1 MKAQFRQQM
10 AMYAEYH
17 RDSRN
22 CATHYVGIPM
32 LFLAAILPLALWP
45 FTILG
50 MKTTAATLLVAPAVL
65 GWMLLDVG
73 VGLAMLA
80 AIVPLVLAA
89 EAIGRH
95 ASTTTVW
102 SIAVALFAVGWAF
115 QIVGHAVFERRR
127 PALFDNL
134 VQMLIGPMFVT
145 AKVLVGLGW
154 RSDLAPLIQ
163 AGSVPIEATRSAGP
177 RRPPEGIRLLP

>member
-1 MKAQFRQQM
+1 
-10 AMYAEYH
+10 
-17 RDSRN
+17 
-22 CATHYVGIPM
+22 
-32 LFLAAILPLALWP
+32 
-45 FTILG
+45 
-50 MKTTAATLLVAPAVL
+50 
-65 GWMLLDVG
+65 
-73 VGLAMLA
+73 
-80 AIVPLVLAA
+80 
-89 EAIGRH
+89 
-95 ASTTTVW
+95 VW